1 MGLSEKQRAI
11 LAFPYTHYDALIC
24 DGAIRSGKTSLMTLA
39 FIGWAMDTFDGQ
51 RFGLCGKTVESC
63 VKNLVGPFRA
73 LKWAR
78 ERYGLEWRSGDKE
91 LVVYRGKIRNVFEV
105 FGGHDERSYELI
117 QGRTL
122 AGVLLDEVALMPR
135 SFVEQALAR
144 CSVTGSRLWF
154 NCNPGPPTHW
164 FYTEW
169 IQKLDEHNALHLHF
183 SLDDNPGLSAE
194 IRARYESMYTGV
206 FYRRYILGE
215 WCLAEGL
222 VYDFGEPNIVDEK
235 PDSGEF
241 YISIDYGTMNPF
253 SAGLWVLSGARAVRI
268 AEYYHSGRKATQQT
282 GTPSQKTDE
291 EYCDAIE
298 KLAGDRKIKRVV
310 VDPSAASFI
319 AALRKRGFTV
329 VQANNDVMDGIRR
342 VAEYLR
348 AGNIKIHRDCR
359 DAIAE
364 FGLYRWDEKSTEDK
378 VVKENDHCL
387 TGDTLV
393 MTGDGEIPIRDLVGK
408 SGLAWTVDNGTPCLM
423 PFHDVRMTREK
434 ARILKIT
441 TGDGKTVRCTADHL
455 ILTALGWKKAGD
467 LKPGD
472 EIVDIGGE
480 RK

>member
-1 MGLSEKQRAI
+1 MKGLSDKQWEI
-11 LAFPYTHYDALIC
+11 LRFPYTHYDALIC
-24 DGAIRSGKTSLMTLA
+24 DGAIRSGKTSLMTVS
-39 FIGWAMDTFDGQ
+39 FVDWAMREFDGQ
-51 RFGLCGKTVESC
+51 RFGLCGKTVDSC
-63 VKNLVGPFRA
+63 VKNLVSPYLNTGWAKERYS
-73 LKWAR
+73 LKWR
-78 ERYGLEWRSGDKE
+78 RSDKVLEVR
-91 LVVYRGKIRNVFEV
+91 RGSRVNWFEV
-105 FGGHDERSYELI
+105 FGGRDESSFMLI

-144 CSVTGSRLWF
+144 CSVSGSRLWF
-154 NCNPGPPTHW
+154 NCNPGPPSHW

-169 IQKLDEHNALHLHF
+169 IQKAAEHNALHLHF
-183 SLDDNPGLSAE
+183 DLDDNPGLSPDV
-194 IRARYESMYTGV
+194 IARYESMYTGI

-222 VYDFGEPNIVDEK
+222 VYDFGEANITDEK

-253 SAGLWVLSGARAVRI
+253 SAGLWCLSGARAVRI
-268 AEYYHSGRKATQQT
+268 AEYYHSGRATFVQR
-282 GTPSQKTDE
+282 TDE
-291 EYCDAIE
+291 EYCDE
-298 KLAGDRKIKRVV
+298 VVKLAGDRKIKRVI

-329 VQANNDVMDGIRR
+329 IQANNEVLDGIRR
-342 VAEYLR
+342 TAEYLR
-348 AGNIKIHRDCR
+348 SGNIKIHRDCR

-378 VVKENDHCL
+378 VIKENDHCL

-408 SGLAWTVDNGTPCLM
+408 SGLVWTVDNGTACLM

-441 TGDGKTVRCTADHL
+441 TGDGKTVRCTADHQ

-472 EIVDIGGE
+472 EIIDIGGKE
-480 RK
+480 E